1 MNGRF
6 MAVLIGLLL
15 VLGAC
20 GSGNAE
26 AEGVASLDGQ
36 SSNGVAADDQ
46 AGQAAEDAETET
58 ELTQEEALLA
68 FAQCMRENGVDMED
82 PTVDADGNLVFG
94 RFGGQEPG
102 QVSDE
107 DRDTLGAAREA
118 CSAEFEGA
126 ALGFREVDQTAL
138 QDNLLAFA
146 QCMRDNGYEEMEDPD
161 FTALGPGAGG
171 EGGGGPFGD
180 IDPSDPKFQAAQDE
194 CSYIVAGFGPGDG
207 RGLGGGPPGDDG

>member
-6 MAVLIGLLL
+6 MAVLIGLLM

-20 GSGNAE
+20 GSGDAG

-36 SSNGVAADDQ
+36 SSDVVAAGDE
-46 AGQAAEDAETET
+46 AGQPAEEAETET
-58 ELTQEEALLA
+58 EITQEEALLA
-68 FAQCMRENGVDMED
+68 FAQCMRENGADMED

-107 DRDTLGAAREA
+107 DREARGAAREA
-118 CSAEFEGA
+118 CSAELEGA

-161 FTALGPGAGG
+161 FTAFGAGG

-180 IDPSDPKFQAAQDE
+180 IDASDPEFNAAQDA
-194 CSYIVAGFGPGDG
+194 CSDIIAGFGPGGG
-207 RGLGGGPPGDDG
+207 RGLGGGPPGDNG